1 MMLRNEWWIV
11 DADRHRG
18 IYGQMAYLDF
28 ADNPRSSQE
37 SRLRRGMTGPGES
50 AGALV
55 ILGRLRRGMTGR
67 FLARAQSAD

>member
-37 SRLRRGMTGPGES
+37 SRLRRGMTG
-50 AGALV
+50 
-55 ILGRLRRGMTGR
+55 R